1 MAALLQTDE
10 PEDGLL
16 DRATNRQQA
25 MVLEQSC
32 FLAAEALCNVLTLF
46 GGQDDAVERFVEN
59 VVL

>member
-1 MAALLQTDE
+1 MAALLQADE

-32 FLAAEALCNVLTLF
+32 FLVAEALCNVLSLF
-46 GGQDDAVERFVEN
+46 GG
-59 VVL
+59 